1 MFEISIISLTLLFF
15 SEVNAHAYIDPGLG
29 SIIIQALVGALA
41 AATTFIYYCRN
52 IIKNFF
58 KRFKKKDN
66 REDKKENN

>member
-1 MFEISIISLTLLFF
+1 MFF

-52 IIKNFF
+52 IIKHFF
-58 KRFKKKDN
+58 KRFTKKDN

>member
-58 KRFKKKDN
+58 KSLKKKDN
-66 REDKKENN
+66 KEDKKEKN